1 MTAESPRRR
10 REAAY
15 RRGFEDG
22 RASELSGANC
32 MKPSSFAELREAIEA
47 DRGGQWNAL
56 GVLEAAERLAAP
68 SQSGARG
75 DWMQTFRGGQFWPL
89 DPKPAAIEIEDIAH
103 SLSMQCRYAGHCI
116 RFYSVAEHS
125 VHVANHLKR
134 AGAPVNVQLWG
145 LLHDASEA
153 YLVDVPRPLKPFLPG
168 YREAERRVMAAVA
181 ERFSL
186 GPSEPPEVKK
196 TDNRILC
203 DEAAQ
208 NMAEPPE
215 SWDLIGPPLGIRLR
229 YWWPELA
236 KEAFLK
242 KFHQLSEQRTSAGG
256 CR

>member
-1 MTAESPRRR
+1 MTTESQRRR
-10 REAAY
+10 RDAAY

-22 RASELSGANC
+22 RASELHGGNG
-32 MKPSSFAELREAIEA
+32 MKPSTFAELRAAIEA
-47 DRGGQWNAL
+47 DKDGHWNAL
-56 GVLEAAERLAAP
+56 GVLEAAERLTAP
-68 SQSGARG
+68 SHNGARG
-75 DWMQTFRGGQFWPL
+75 DWMQTYRGGQFWPL
-89 DPKPAAIEIEDIAH
+89 DPDPAAIDIEDIAH

-134 AGAPVNVQLWG
+134 AGEPVNVQLWG

-168 YREAERRVMAAVA
+168 YQEAERRVMAAIAV
-181 ERFSL
+181 RFSL
-186 GPSEPPEVKK
+186 CPPAPPEVKE

-215 SWDLIGPPLGIRLR
+215 SWDLIGPPLGVTLK

-236 KEAFLK
+236 KEAFLT
-242 KFHQLSEQRTSAGG
+242 KFRQLTEQRPGAGG
-256 CR
+256 FR

>member
-1 MTAESPRRR
+1 
-10 REAAY
+10 
-15 RRGFEDG
+15 
-22 RASELSGANC
+22 
-32 MKPSSFAELREAIEA
+32 
-47 DRGGQWNAL
+47 
-56 GVLEAAERLAAP
+56 
-68 SQSGARG
+68 
-75 DWMQTFRGGQFWPL
+75 MQTFRGGQFWPL